1 MDFKNENQ
9 EGNIAFLLLTW
20 EKFNIKSIAETNVIT
35 KDVFFRRPQK
45 SNHFFKL
52 IFEFLSI
59 VTFLFRN
66 FPKLNTILLQ
76 LHEPKILAF

>member
-9 EGNIAFLLLTW
+9 EGNIVFLLLTW

-59 VTFLFRN
+59 VT
-66 FPKLNTILLQ
+66 IS
-76 LHEPKILAF
+76 I